1 MLRQRT
7 RRVVIS
13 VVFVLAML
21 GVVSFALRTYLK
33 IRSGHAT
40 DTYENV
46 YRFHIPWSQAAGF
59 LVSAPL
65 ILLGIFAV
73 RQWQLWRRSR
83 QEGVSIRTVVK
94 DLKRNS

>member
-1 MLRQRT
+1 MMRQRT

-21 GVVSFALRTYLK
+21 GFVGFALRIYMQ

-46 YRFHIPWSQAAGF
+46 YGFHIPWSQAAGF
-59 LVSAPL
+59 LVSVPL
-65 ILLGIFAV
+65 VLLGIFAV

-83 QEGVSIRTVVK
+83 QEGVSIRTIVK
-94 DLKRNS
+94 DLKRDS